1 MGTGTICSNLSISTT
16 TSNHGST
23 DARVP
28 LDSAL
33 LVQAL
38 DVDCGLP
45 EQRKKRVA
53 RIKIRWIII
62 TAVAT
67 KLTRW

>member
-1 MGTGTICSNLSISTT
+1 MGTGTIYSNLSISTT
-16 TSNHGST
+16 KWNHGST

-38 DVDCGLP
+38 GVDCGLL

-53 RIKIRWIII
+53 SIRIRWTTT
-62 TAVAT
+62 TAVTA
-67 KLTRW
+67 KLMR